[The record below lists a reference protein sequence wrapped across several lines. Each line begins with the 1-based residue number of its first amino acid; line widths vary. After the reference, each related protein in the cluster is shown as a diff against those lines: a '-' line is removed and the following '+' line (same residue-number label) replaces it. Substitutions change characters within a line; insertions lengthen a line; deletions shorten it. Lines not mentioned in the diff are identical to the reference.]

1 MYKND
6 IYIFFISDVT
16 SSMLIQENESIDS
29 QSNSKTGD
37 DNFSMD
43 EEQNRRISEDDEVNN
58 INSLDIFSES
68 MF

>member
-6 IYIFFISDVT
+6 IYTFFISDAT

>member
-1 MYKND
+1 
-6 IYIFFISDVT
+6 
-16 SSMLIQENESIDS
+16 MLIQENESIDS